1 MFRKIHENDKNLFLE
16 LAKEF
21 YASDAVMKSIPL
33 EYHKRTFEE
42 IMRSDAYLMCYII
55 ECDGKN
61 AGFAL
66 LNKTYQHEAGGCIL
80 WLEEFYVRKEFRSKG
95 LGKDF
100 LHYLDGLLEQDI
112 NWIRLEVEPDNERAI
127 RLYESLGYKKLP
139 YMPMVKEREGKN

>member
-55 ECDGKN
+55 ECDGKS

-100 LHYLDGLLEQDI
+100 IHYLDGLLEQDI
-112 NWIRLEVEPDNERAI
+112 NWKMCIRDRAGTD
-127 RLYESLGYKKLP
+127 RFVLYLCGTKPHPFENWKGVPK
-139 YMPMVKEREGKN
+139 